1 MSCMLYLTT
10 LENVNIY
17 QKEKRY
23 EVPYKF
29 ADYVSSELVS
39 GSVTGEDLYINF
51 SLLGAFA
58 KLRKLTVSIVIS
70 LQPSA

>member
-1 MSCMLYLTT
+1 MLYLTT